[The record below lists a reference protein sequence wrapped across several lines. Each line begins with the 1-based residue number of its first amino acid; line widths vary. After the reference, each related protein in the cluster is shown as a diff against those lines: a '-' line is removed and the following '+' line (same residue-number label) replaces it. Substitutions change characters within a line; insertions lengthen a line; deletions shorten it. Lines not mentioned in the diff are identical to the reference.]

1 MLPAAHPKVISQINA
16 PAIAIQLCLQAQNRS
31 TQWLQKGP
39 LLSASMPFHSLP
51 AGRQIHSNG
60 LDSHRTLQEMTFTTL
75 LRLHHKRQHSF
86 LLVLAIGNPWK
97 FVLGCSGSH
106 GKASC
111 QQPVSTW
118 KRTRQPL
125 LGLPMTVALTDTLMA
140 APQRLRSTNAHQS
153 AFHTLQSLNFE
164 VFCCLAIKKII
175 QLPFIVA
182 Q

>member
-16 PAIAIQLCLQAQNRS
+16 PARAIQLCLQAQNCS

-39 LLSASMPFHSLP
+39 LLSASVPFHSSP
-51 AGRQIHSNG
+51 AGRRIHSNG
-60 LDSHRTLQEMTFTTL
+60 LDSHRTLQKMTVTTL

-86 LLVLAIGNPWK
+86 LLVLATGNPWK

-106 GKASC
+106 R
-111 QQPVSTW
+111 

-125 LGLPMTVALTDTLMA
+125 LGLPMAVALTDTLMA

-153 AFHTLQSLNFE
+153 ALHTLQSLSFE
-164 VFCCLAIKKII
+164 VFCYLAIKKII